1 MVLVMDYPGFG
12 DLCRLS
18 YPTYTREC
26 NMTAWTRAIP
36 RPKGNGGRFSACT
49 VKKAMTKPSF
59 IKYEAYAVLK
69 TERKRH
75 IQKTDSNI

>member
-1 MVLVMDYPGFG
+1 
-12 DLCRLS
+12 
-18 YPTYTREC
+18 
-26 NMTAWTRAIP
+26 MTAWTRAIP